1 MKLNTI
7 ALPTLRHR
15 RKPRQ
20 SRAPAQRQQNRFD
33 LIISMLG
40 QCQGSWRYRMFV
52 IPRGPAL
59 NGKLCKRS
67 VARASGGI
75 FRALASLATGIDPA
89 NNEWHVQLLAH
100 LLALALK
107 IFSRRLEAMMNVNSG
122 YLAWPFLMTRQQQCR

>member
-7 ALPTLRHR
+7 ALPMPRHG

-20 SRAPAQRQQNRFD
+20 SRTPAQCQQNRFD

-40 QCQGSWRYRMFV
+40 QCQGSWPCRMFV
-52 IPRGPAL
+52 FPRGPAL

-75 FRALASLATGIDPA
+75 FRALASLTNNVNPA
-89 NNEWHVQLLAH
+89 NNEWHVQLSTH

-107 IFSRRLEAMMNVNSG
+107 IVSRRLEAMMNVNSS
-122 YLAWPFLMTRQQQCR
+122 YLPWPFLMARQQQCR